1 MTSTII
7 ECRQL
12 NSDTKVYNNGDF
24 TTTIN
29 NNDNMVINEND
40 QIFIRNAFIDTVP
53 VSNQYIELLED
64 TTLTADFYYYT
75 YNYSSAGKPR
85 VPYFAYQGY
94 DGTTFPTKEG
104 QSLCGDTNGEICTLT
119 IQQNVDANIY
129 GLMHSFEVWQGDF
142 PGHIGW
148 GDIPFIIEYNSF
160 NNVQH
165 YYHGHIPYIPEGDK
179 VFTVPLPDILA
190 NRNLQTIG
198 IIINSVD
205 LARGNLYLK
214 PNYTSSIVFKD
225 VNYLGGQLKAFI
237 PILGTKSGIIP
248 KGKYAPQEIASRVSK
263 IFQEATPT
271 GPYDTS
277 TTNSL
282 LIPSGPDNPEHR
294 FVMNLNDHIYS
305 EICITGETPP
315 VYNDV
320 FIEPTT
326 GLRFCSYITMF
337 NYNLP
342 TNTLP
347 YWTGSSQFDFQ
358 YDNQSN
364 KFFFEYL
371 HTPYYA
377 TAVAGVQ
384 TPEILT
390 ISANNYVAHSPYPI
404 DAYQKCN
411 FYTKAHSG
419 IVFTSLRSSPTGF
432 WDKICGFDLT
442 AITVSPTYQILTVN
456 PTEFYVELEPSYFP
470 YIPYEESKNI
480 TAPFIVN
487 DMSISKTATFAQK
500 PAVVVGEQL
509 EVVGVNSIY
518 ANNTI
523 LNNVNENAYYLIE
536 VNSNFKNNLL
546 TSDLGNMKNV
556 TAIANTFFN
565 SSSFTST
572 NSSDS
577 FVYTHVGEPLILSSF
592 NIRILD
598 SSKKLATGLG
608 SDNTIF
614 LQIVQQPKIPPQIT
628 DNEETKQIKASL
640 AEQNRMKKN

>member
-1 MTSTII
+1 MASTII

-29 NNDNMVINEND
+29 SNDNMVINEGD

-53 VSNQYIELLED
+53 VSNEYIELLED
-64 TTLTADFYYYT
+64 TTITTDFYYYT
-75 YNYSSAGKPR
+75 YNYSNVGKPR
-85 VPYFAYQGY
+85 VANFAYAGY
-94 DGTTFPTKEG
+94 DGTTFPTRDG
-104 QSLCGDTNGEICTLT
+104 QSLAGDTNGQICTLT
-119 IQQNVDANIY
+119 TQQNVDNNIY
-129 GLMHSFEVWQGDF
+129 GLMHSFNVWQGSES
-142 PGHIGW
+142 GHIGW
-148 GDIPFIIEYNSF
+148 GHIPFTIDYQGF
-160 NNVQH
+160 NNVPH
-165 YYHGHIPYIPEGDK
+165 TYHGTIPHIPSSDEI
-179 VFTVPLPDILA
+179 FTVSLPDILGT
-190 NRNLQTIG
+190 RVQSSIKF
-198 IIINSVD
+198 IINPDD
-205 LARGNLYLK
+205 LAKGNLYLK
-214 PNYTSSIVFKD
+214 PQNVVFED
-225 VNYLGGQLKAFI
+225 VNYLGGELKAYI
-237 PILGTKSGIIP
+237 PILGTKSGVIP

-263 IFQEATPT
+263 IFQEATPAN
-271 GPYDTS
+271 PYDTS
-277 TTNSL
+277 AVNSL
-282 LIPSGPDNPEHR
+282 LIPSGTATPEHR
-294 FVMNLNDHIYS
+294 FVMNLNDKIYN
-305 EICITGETPP
+305 EICVTGTGL
-315 VYNDV
+315 YNDV

-326 GLRFCSYITMF
+326 GLRYCSYIPMF
-337 NYNLP
+337 NYNIQS
-342 TNTLP
+342 NAQP

-384 TPEILT
+384 TPEIIT
-390 ISANNYVAHSPYPI
+390 INQNDYKAHSPYPI
-404 DAYQKCN
+404 DAYQKSE
-411 FYTKAHSG
+411 FYTKANSG
-419 IVFTSLRSSPTGF
+419 IVFSSLRSTPTGF
-432 WDKICGFDLT
+432 WDKICGFDL
-442 AITVSPTYQILTVN
+442 AEITVSPTYQVISVN
-456 PTEFYVELEPSYFP
+456 PTEFYVELEPSFFP

-487 DMSISKTATFAQK
+487 DMSISKTGTFAQK
-500 PAVVVGEQL
+500 SVVVVGEQL

-536 VNSNFKNNLL
+536 VNSKFKNNLL

-577 FVYTHVGEPLILSSF
+577 FVYIHTGEPLILSSF

-598 SSKKLATGLG
+598 SSKQLATGLG
-608 SDNTIF
+608 TDNTVF

-628 DNEETKQIKASL
+628 DNTETKQIKASL
-640 AEQNRMKKN
+640 AEQNRMKKS